1 MLLYFSDSI
10 FDKKLRTVENNQNLI
25 QAKLLQEIKDLDNE
39 K

>member
-1 MLLYFSDSI
+1 MRYLIKNQKS
-10 FDKKLRTVENNQNLI
+10 ENNQNLI